1 VAQVYVTEGHG
12 VNTGL
17 RVGVV
22 GAGATGG
29 YLAARLANAGLP
41 VTLMARGASLDLIR
55 SNGIEVFGP
64 GNQRLHGT
72 PQRVV
77 DARDETE
84 PVDLLLFCV
93 KSNDTDKAASD
104 IKSLVDDTSYIL
116 CLQNGVENE
125 QILATQ
131 YGSERILSGVL
142 YVGVEREAPGKIRC
156 TSEPQI
162 IFGHYRQSGGGEPKK
177 VSDASQAVKNVFDEA
192 GIECTIDNNI
202 MMAKWQKFLFN
213 CGLNPLTALTMQR
226 LDSLLSSDD
235 GIRLFES
242 LVDEAITVAKASK
255 APIQEN
261 AKAKVMKTARTM
273 NISSSMAEDLAA
285 GRPLELNAFTGFIR
299 ARGKELGVGTP
310 TTDVIGRLLAVVD
323 PARQNASIR

>member
-1 VAQVYVTEGHG
+1 
-12 VNTGL
+12 
-17 RVGVV
+17 
-22 GAGATGG
+22 
-29 YLAARLANAGLP
+29 
-41 VTLMARGASLDLIR
+41 
-55 SNGIEVFGP
+55 
-64 GNQRLHGT
+64 
-72 PQRVV
+72 
-77 DARDETE
+77 
-84 PVDLLLFCV
+84 
-93 KSNDTDKAASD
+93 
-104 IKSLVDDTSYIL
+104 
-116 CLQNGVENE
+116 
-125 QILATQ
+125 
-131 YGSERILSGVL
+131 
-142 YVGVEREAPGKIRC
+142 
-156 TSEPQI
+156 
-162 IFGHYRQSGGGEPKK
+162 
-177 VSDASQAVKNVFDEA
+177 VSDASQAVKNVFDKA

-299 ARGKELGVGTP
+299 ARGKELGVETP